1 MLRPLRKCAYT
12 GSHAGHGREYR
23 PARTRIMLGQKD
35 DGTAYRVL
43 IIDDSLFVAKQLTQI
58 LKSEG
63 FDIAGTASDGQTGL
77 EMYKE
82 LYPNVDLVTL
92 DVTMPK
98 LDGVASL
105 EKIMEF
111 DPDATVVMI
120 SALGKEDIVK
130 KSLLLG
136 AKNYV
141 VKPLD
146 RQKVLERVVQ
156 ALNK

>member
-1 MLRPLRKCAYT
+1 
-12 GSHAGHGREYR
+12 
-23 PARTRIMLGQKD
+23 MLGQKD

-63 FDIAGTASDGQTGL
+63 FDIAGTSSDGLAGL
-77 EMYKE
+77 ETYKE
-82 LYPNVDLVTL
+82 LYPNIDLVTL

-105 EKIMEF
+105 ERIIEF

>member
-1 MLRPLRKCAYT
+1 
-12 GSHAGHGREYR
+12 
-23 PARTRIMLGQKD
+23 MLGQKD